1 MLAKKTLDI
10 NPHHP
15 VIKELLD
22 RVKQSD
28 GSPDDDTAEIAHLI
42 WHAALLNSGFIIED
56 PSEINNPVQNLIKM
70 GLGLKR
76 DAKVEE
82 IEVDI
87 EEDDEE
93 DEMDNIIE
101 IDPEEIELPDPVNIG
116 GGEEDL

>member
-28 GSPDDDTAEIAHLI
+28 GNPDEETIDIARLL
-42 WHAALLNSGFIIED
+42 WSAAMLNSGFIIED
-56 PSEINNPVQNLIKM
+56 PSEINVPVQSLIKM

-87 EEDDEE
+87 DEE
-93 DEMDNIIE
+93 DEEDDDNVIDIE
-101 IDPEEIELPDPVNIG
+101 PEEI
-116 GGEEDL
+116 